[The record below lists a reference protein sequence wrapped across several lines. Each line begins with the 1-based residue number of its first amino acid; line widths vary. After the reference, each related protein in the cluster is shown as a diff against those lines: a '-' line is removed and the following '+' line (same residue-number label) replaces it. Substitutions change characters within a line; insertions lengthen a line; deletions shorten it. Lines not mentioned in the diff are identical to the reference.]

1 MLTFQGCSGR
11 RGWSVYKARAQFLI
25 QDVHGECNR
34 KLEVDAA
41 GRKPY
46 IFICDCCGLSM
57 QTFGFADRSCLVR
70 IHDFVLQEFG

>member
-41 GRKPY
+41 GPE
-46 IFICDCCGLSM
+46 
-57 QTFGFADRSCLVR
+57 T
-70 IHDFVLQEFG
+70 IHLHL